1 MYSEYEKGHVNAWF
15 LTPTPTTTPKTSL
28 KPALKP
34 NSINNKNFTFL
45 LRFKRKHYNLNNKEK
60 FTQ

>member
-15 LTPTPTTTPKTSL
+15 LTPKTSL

-34 NSINNKNFTFL
+34 NSINNK
-45 LRFKRKHYNLNNKEK
+45 K
-60 FTQ
+60 FHFFVAF